1 MATVNKDFKIK
12 QGLIVEGSTGT
23 IAGNDILTK
32 SSADQEYIQDL
43 VGGSGDSNATANT
56 LVLRDGNASFA
67 ANVITADIVGDV
79 TGNVSGS
86 ANTAGTVDSL
96 SNHDTDDLVEG
107 TTNKYYTD
115 HRVKDVLTN
124 STQTN
129 ISITEIAGVLHIS
142 AENGVADSTTDDL
155 DEGTSNLYF
164 SNTRVRQAISDGD
177 GISYNSTSGEFSA
190 DLGTGLKITG
200 GQIAIDRAEVDGYY
214 DASGAAA
221 TAYNNAISYADG
233 VSYTAYNNAISY
245 ADGLASNYD
254 PAGSAATAQS
264 NAEDYA
270 DGLASNYDPAG
281 SAATAQTN
289 AQSFA
294 TGAVSDHNDLT
305 TGVHG
310 VSGNV
315 VGTSDSQDLSN
326 KRIIDTLY
334 FTDGVTISNE
344 AQILVE
350 AVSHDF
356 EITSNIGNL
365 HLKANNNVTVTSQN
379 GGDIVLDA
387 DNKAYVVSA
396 SAGNEIATHSYVDNA
411 VSGLSWKQAVNLLST
426 TNVDISGDL
435 VGTVIDG
442 HGALDTNDGG
452 YRLLLTGQTTNSEN
466 GIYELAVD
474 GATLVAARSSD
485 LDTYQE
491 LVGAA
496 VYVMEGTQFGATSW
510 VQGNHYVSDFTGQ
523 SWTQFSGAGSVTAG
537 SGITVDGLE
546 VSIDR
551 TTVDTWY
558 DLSGSSANALA
569 NANSYADSLAS
580 NYDAAGSASTA
591 YNNAVSYAD
600 SLAVNYDPAGSAS
613 TAQSNAEDYAD
624 GLASNYD
631 SAGSA
636 STAYNNA
643 ISYADGLSS
652 NYDAAGSASTAYNNA
667 VSYADSLAVN
677 YDPAGSAATAQS
689 NAEDYADGL
698 AGNYEPA
705 GAINTAINALT
716 TDDIEEG
723 VTNHYYTDGRAA
735 YAAADLLTNATLS
748 NITITGNSIA
758 GLTITAENGVG
769 DSDTDDLS
777 EGTTNLYFTNARAQ
791 AAVAADIAN
800 AIATGD
806 ANATPVYEAVDVT
819 WATKQVG
826 SYHLIATA
834 GTETAYSWSGSNYPA
849 AKFLVRVRAGDHSQ
863 ISEVLVTKDNNGNVA
878 ITEYAIVYTNGL
890 LADINA
896 TFSNGTYNLT
906 VNAQNNSTE
915 VIVSGTL
922 LAYGD

>member
-32 SSADQEYIQDL
+32 SSADQDYIVDL
-43 VGGSGDSNATANT
+43 VGGAGDSNAVANT

-155 DEGTSNLYF
+155 DEGASNLYF
-164 SNTRVRQAISDGD
+164 SNTRARDAISGSGAIEYDNTTGA
-177 GISYNSTSGEFSA
+177 ISVDVGNSST
-190 DLGTGLKITG
+190 TGLAVKDG
-200 GQIAIDRAEVDGYY
+200 ELKIDRIIVDGWY
-214 DASGAAA
+214 DANGA
-221 TAYNNAISYADG
+221 
-233 VSYTAYNNAISY
+233 
-245 ADGLASNYD
+245 
-254 PAGSAATAQS
+254 AATAQS

-294 TGAVSDHNDLT
+294 TGEVSDHNDLT

-387 DNKAYVVSA
+387 DNKAYVVSV

-435 VGTVIDG
+435 VGVVIDG
-442 HGALDTNDGG
+442 HAAFDTADNG
-452 YRLLLTGQTTNSEN
+452 YRILLTGQSTASEN
-466 GIYELAVD
+466 GIYELLAD
-474 GATLVAARSSD
+474 GAVLNASRPADANSFD
-485 LDTYQE
+485 E

-496 VYVMEGTQFGATSW
+496 VYVMEGTTYGSTSW
-510 VQGNHYVSDFTGQ
+510 VQGNHYLSSFTGQ

-591 YNNAVSYAD
+591 YNNAISYAD
-600 SLAVNYDPAGSAS
+600 NV
-613 TAQSNAEDYAD
+613 
-624 GLASNYD
+624 
-631 SAGSA
+631 
-636 STAYNNA
+636 YNNA
-643 ISYADGLSS
+643 ISYADGLAS

-735 YAAADLLTNATLS
+735 YAAADLLTNANLS

>member
-32 SSADQEYIQDL
+32 SSADQDYIVDL
-43 VGGSGDSNATANT
+43 VGGAGDSNAVANT

-155 DEGTSNLYF
+155 DEGASNLYF
-164 SNTRVRQAISDGD
+164 SNTRARDAISGSGAIEYDNTTGA
-177 GISYNSTSGEFSA
+177 ISVDVGNSST
-190 DLGTGLKITG
+190 TGLAVKDG
-200 GQIAIDRAEVDGYY
+200 ELKIDRIIVDGWY
-214 DASGAAA
+214 DANGA
-221 TAYNNAISYADG
+221 
-233 VSYTAYNNAISY
+233 
-245 ADGLASNYD
+245 
-254 PAGSAATAQS
+254 AATAQS

-294 TGAVSDHNDLT
+294 TGEVSDHNDLT

-387 DNKAYVVSA
+387 DNKAYVVSV

-435 VGTVIDG
+435 VGVVIDG
-442 HGALDTNDGG
+442 HAAFDTADNG
-452 YRLLLTGQTTNSEN
+452 YRILLTGQSTASEN
-466 GIYELAVD
+466 GIYELLAD
-474 GATLVAARSSD
+474 GAVLNASRPADANSFD
-485 LDTYQE
+485 E

-496 VYVMEGTQFGATSW
+496 VYVMEGTTYGSTSW
-510 VQGNHYVSDFTGQ
+510 VQGNHYLSSFTGQ

-569 NANSYADSLAS
+569 NANSYADSLA
-580 NYDAAGSASTA
+580 
-591 YNNAVSYAD
+591 
-600 SLAVNYDPAGSAS
+600 
-613 TAQSNAEDYAD
+613 
-624 GLASNYD
+624 
-631 SAGSA
+631 
-636 STAYNNA
+636 
-643 ISYADGLSS
+643 S

-735 YAAADLLTNATLS
+735 YAAADLLTNANLS